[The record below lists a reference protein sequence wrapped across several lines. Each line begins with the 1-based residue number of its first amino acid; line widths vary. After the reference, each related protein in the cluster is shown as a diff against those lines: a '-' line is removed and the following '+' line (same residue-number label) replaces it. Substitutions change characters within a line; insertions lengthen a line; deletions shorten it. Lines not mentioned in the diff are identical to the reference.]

1 MENLPKIA
9 SDGRTRFLSPL
20 YSGDEP
26 FMLAKNLDGV
36 AVLVDKNRIK
46 SGIFAIEHLGCD
58 TLLLDDG
65 MQYLKLAHELDIVLV
80 DCGAPFGTG
89 AMLPR
94 GTMREPKSSLAR
106 ASYIVRTKCG
116 GKPQDELIAKI
127 RRYNPVAEIIVSD
140 HGPKYLEN
148 VFTGERLPLEV
159 LKGKWVACLSGI
171 ARPESFEDSLR
182 SLGANVEICR
192 RFPDHHW
199 FEQSELEEFY
209 DRCADR
215 AMDMIVTTEKDAVR
229 LEKPEGID
237 LAQAARYFGAR
248 GGADAA
254 TQALLEKCAVP
265 LLAAAT
271 PRAVWL
277 EADPDSLTAAGILAG
292 EDVAKHLEGCTA
304 ALLLAVTLGPGVDA
318 QIRRAGVGDI
328 AAGVASDALGSAL
341 AEQAAEAAEAE
352 LRQWAARQGK
362 YLTGRYS
369 PGYGDWPLAVQPL
382 LAAAL
387 DTARRAGLCVTENNL
402 MTPRKSITAI
412 LGVSGHPVKGKLAGC
427 GHCVLRPRCEYRKR
441 GKTCASE

>member
-1 MENLPKIA
+1 MSIGP
-9 SDGRTRFLSPL
+9 SMPL
-20 YSGDEP
+20 
-26 FMLAKNLDGV
+26 
-36 AVLVDKNRIK
+36 
-46 SGIFAIEHLGCD
+46 
-58 TLLLDDG
+58 
-65 MQYLKLAHELDIVLV
+65 
-80 DCGAPFGTG
+80 
-89 AMLPR
+89 
-94 GTMREPKSSLAR
+94 
-106 ASYIVRTKCG
+106 
-116 GKPQDELIAKI
+116 
-127 RRYNPVAEIIVSD
+127 
-140 HGPKYLEN
+140 
-148 VFTGERLPLEV
+148 
-159 LKGKWVACLSGI
+159 
-171 ARPESFEDSLR
+171 
-182 SLGANVEICR
+182 
-192 RFPDHHW
+192 
-199 FEQSELEEFY
+199 
-209 DRCADR
+209 
-215 AMDMIVTTEKDAVR
+215 R

-387 DTARRAGLCVTENNL
+387 DTARTV
-402 MTPRKSITAI
+402 
-412 LGVSGHPVKGKLAGC
+412 GVPVC
-427 GHCVLRPRCEYRKR
+427 FVPSLRPALWPSEKTLRDTVMQFLPFADILLLTADEMELLLDTREYQVGLFALLR
-441 GKTCASE
+441 GHTQLVVLETEEGVHAFTRAAHAFWPGLSAPPEELAARLLYQISQQELTLKKLMKYSAAALQTLL